1 MHDVFSMFRFSVF
14 QSTYYYEYV
23 YKVISRSLDRD
34 RYIRLFYESYGMF
47 CVLCFFIDGITMCY
61 YYYQLLVLCYFSN
74 ASARHARRIC
84 EVQTFVDVP
93 VEQPVLEV
101 RRIIDCGTRVFDLC
115 ILEATS

>member
-34 RYIRLFYESYGMF
+34 RYIWLFYESYGMF
-47 CVLCFFIDGITMCY
+47 CVLCFFIVGIMY
-61 YYYQLLVLCYFSN
+61 YCYYQLLVVCYFSN

-101 RRIIDCGTRVFDLC
+101 RIIIFCSTRVFDLC